1 MMSDMALLSILFTAI
16 IILYVLRHR
25 EFHTSSNSIKAY
37 QIGSATTVGNREIQQ
52 DYFGSK
58 INKNSVLMILADGIG
73 QDGQIAAKLAVD
85 TFENLFTDVHSID
98 KPQYFFKRAANAAN
112 HKIISVLEERQG
124 ETSIAAVIV
133 RNANL
138 FYTLVGNCYVAVFRN
153 GDLIPVSEG
162 QTIDVLARHRYD
174 EGKIS
179 KHTTLALLEEH
190 RRYNVLGQDTF
201 QDIELFSKPLKLQKD
216 DIIVMM
222 TDGVFSVLRWIE
234 IEDILSQEGTP
245 QQFADR
251 IIEAVNKSES
261 IDKDNASIII
271 FRYG

>member
-1 MMSDMALLSILFTAI
+1 MSDLALLSILFAAI
-16 IILYVLRHR
+16 IILCTLRYR
-25 EFHTSSNSIKAY
+25 DARTSSNIIKEY
-37 QIGSATTVGNREIQQ
+37 QIGSAMTIGNREVQQ
-52 DYFGSK
+52 DCFGSK
-58 INKNSVLMILADGIG
+58 INKDSVLMVLADGIR
-73 QDGQIAAKLAVD
+73 QDGHIAAKLAVD

-133 RNANL
+133 RNDNL
-138 FYTLVGNCYVAVFRN
+138 FYTLVGNCCIAVFRN
-153 GDLIPVSEG
+153 DDLIPVSEG

-216 DIIVMM
+216 DVIVMM
-222 TDGVFSVLRWIE
+222 TDGVFNVLRWIE
-234 IEDILSQEGTP
+234 IEEILSQKGTP

-251 IIEAVNKSES
+251 IIEAVNKSEF

>member
-1 MMSDMALLSILFTAI
+1 MSDLALLSILFAAI
-16 IILYVLRHR
+16 IILYGLRYR
-25 EFHTSSNSIKAY
+25 ESYVVSKKVVKDY
-37 QIGSATTVGNREIQQ
+37 QIGSATTVGNREVQQ
-52 DYFGSK
+52 DCIGSK
-58 INKNSVLMILADGIG
+58 INKNSVLILLADGIG
-73 QDGQIAAKLAVD
+73 QDGQVAAKLAVD
-85 TFENLFTDVHSID
+85 TFENLFADVHSVD

-124 ETSIAAVIV
+124 ETSIAAVII
-133 RNANL
+133 RDSKL
-138 FYTLVGNCYVAVFRN
+138 FYTLVGDCIVAVFRN

-201 QDIELFSKPLKLQKD
+201 QDIELFSKPLELQKN

-222 TDGVFSVLRWIE
+222 TDGVFSALRWIE
-234 IEDILSQEGTP
+234 VEEILNQDSSVQKL
-245 QQFADR
+245 ADR
-251 IIEAVNKSES
+251 MIEAVNKSES
-261 IDKDNASIII
+261 VDKDNASVII